1 MFEKVLHNFPLRSTF
16 QVLGIHFLSE
26 DEAQFCV
33 LTIHKKQHEFSI
45 GKRFETDQLTAV
57 FKEIEP
63 KYPVLLHFS
72 GVGILNK
79 EVELTTN
86 YRQKLLFKSNPDAFY
101 FYELHQEKTIFV
113 SMCRKKIIDPYLEQ
127 FKSKKYHIVD
137 LTIGPFVTYILRT
150 FLSNQTIISNLSK
163 ITVSQNSITNFEV
176 LNTLNSNVSYQ
187 IDDLTFHT
195 QEIALFAMVV
205 QYHIRE
211 EVIQFEAPFLQE
223 NKTNFTYYKATKF
236 VGIIGISMLLL
247 GILLG
252 HFLLNQYQTK
262 AADEQ
267 AIVAE
272 VKEIQQNIQLLTQQK
287 QDKEEII
294 ATSGLFN
301 PKFLTSYFYDIGNSV
316 DENTK
321 LSSMAITPVT
331 KKIRADKEVTFF
343 KNQIHVEGITN
354 NDTDFEQWIAKL
366 NKKKWIKN
374 IDIQVYTEVRK
385 SKEKS
390 FLIHIYF

>member
-1 MFEKVLHNFPLRSTF
+1 MLEKVLHNIPLQSTF
-16 QVLGIHFLSE
+16 QVVGIHFLSE

-45 GKRFETDQLTAV
+45 GKRFETNQLADV
-57 FKEIEP
+57 CKEIEP
-63 KYPVLLHFS
+63 KYRVLLHFS

-101 FYELHQEKTIFV
+101 FYEVHQEKTIFV
-113 SMCRKKIIDPYLEQ
+113 SMCRKKIIDLYLEQ

-137 LTIGPFVTYILRT
+137 LAIGPFVNYTLRS
-150 FLSNQTIISNLSK
+150 FLSDQTIISNLSK
-163 ITVSQNSITNFEV
+163 ITVSQNTITNFEM
-176 LNTLNSNVSYQ
+176 LNDENTTISYQ

-195 QEIALFAMVV
+195 KEIALFAMVV

-211 EVIQFEAPFLQE
+211 EAIQFEAPFLQE
-223 NKTNFTYYKATKF
+223 NKTDFTYYKATKSA
-236 VGIIGISMLLL
+236 GIAGVSVLLL

-252 HFLLNQYQTK
+252 HFLLNRYQTK
-262 AADEQ
+262 AANEQ
-267 AIVAE
+267 AMVAE
-272 VKEIQQNIQLLTQQK
+272 VKEIQQNIHLLTQQK

-316 DENTK
+316 DIHTK
-321 LSSMAITPVT
+321 LSSMTMTPLT
-331 KKIRADKEVTFF
+331 KKMRADKEVQFF
-343 KNQIHVEGITN
+343 KNQIHVEGMTN
-354 NDTDFEQWIAKL
+354 NDTDFEQWIARL
-366 NKKKWIKN
+366 NEKTWIKK
-374 IDIQVYTEVRK
+374 IEIQSYTEVRK

>member
-1 MFEKVLHNFPLRSTF
+1 MFEKVLHNIPLRSTF

-26 DEAQFCV
+26 DEAQYCV
-33 LTIHKKQHEFSI
+33 LTIHKKRDEFSI
-45 GKRFETDQLTAV
+45 GKRFETDQIAEV
-57 FKEIEP
+57 FKGIEP
-63 KYPVLLHFS
+63 KHPVLLHFS

-86 YRQKLLFKSNPDAFY
+86 YRQKLLFKSNSDDFY

-113 SMCRKKIIDPYLEQ
+113 SMCRKKVIDRYLKQ

-137 LTIGPFVTYILRT
+137 IAMGPFVTYILRS
-150 FLSNQTIISNLSK
+150 FLSDQTIISNLSK
-163 ITVSQNSITNFEV
+163 ITVSQYAITNFEM
-176 LNTLNSNVSYQ
+176 LNDENTTISYQ

-195 QEIALFAMVV
+195 KEIALFAMVV

-211 EVIQFEAPFLQE
+211 EAIWFEAPFLQE
-223 NKTNFTYYKATKF
+223 NKTNFTYYKATKLA
-236 VGIIGISMLLL
+236 GITGISMLLL

-267 AIVAE
+267 AMVAE
-272 VKEIQQNIQLLTQQK
+272 VKEIQENIQLLTQQK

-321 LSSMAITPVT
+321 LSSMAMTPVT
-331 KKIRADKEVTFF
+331 KKIRADKEVAFF
-343 KNQIHVEGITN
+343 KNQIHVEGLAN
-354 NDTDFEQWIAKL
+354 NDNDFEQWIARL
-366 NKKKWIKN
+366 NKKTWVKKIE
-374 IDIQVYTEVRK
+374 IQAYTEVRK
-385 SKEKS
+385 SKEKL